1 LQSNEQ
7 MAGYCKECK
16 YLKRLE
22 SPGMTVFPV
31 YTMEAIAEAASND
44 SPILTRNGMIV
55 LGA

>member
-1 LQSNEQ
+1 

-22 SPGMTVFPV
+22 SPGMTVIPV
-31 YTMEAIAEAASND
+31 YAMETIAKAASSN
-44 SPILTRNGMIV
+44 SPILTRHGMIV